1 MRTSGCDSP
10 TPRAKKAFFNS
21 TAENGASR
29 ASCPGRSVS
38 SAQAMNLRSSN
49 QYNWNWRPNDIHP

>member
-10 TPRAKKAFFNS
+10 PARAKFPNS

-29 ASCPGRSVS
+29 ARCPGRSVS
-38 SAQAMNLRSSN
+38 SAEEMNLRSSD
-49 QYNWNWRPNDIHP
+49 QHNWNWTPNDIHP